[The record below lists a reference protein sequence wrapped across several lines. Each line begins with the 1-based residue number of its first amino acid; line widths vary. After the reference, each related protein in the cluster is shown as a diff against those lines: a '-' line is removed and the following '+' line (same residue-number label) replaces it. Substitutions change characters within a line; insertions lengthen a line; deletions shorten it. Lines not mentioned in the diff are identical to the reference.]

1 MRRLAAVTLFIA
13 ALPAFADAPL
23 QDARHWLERMTGAAR
38 TVSFHG
44 EIVHLHGNRAR
55 SMEITR
61 YSDGENV
68 IERLLVLDGPPR
80 EVIRDGKQITCIV
93 PDGIEQLE
101 GERVP
106 RNPFPGKNWK
116 HSETLA
122 EHYEFLELG
131 TDRVA
136 GRECRVI
143 GIKPRDGFRYGYRLW
158 IDQDT
163 GLLLKSS
170 LLDAQGEV
178 IEQVAFTRIS
188 INDSAAA
195 ERVHPTLEG
204 EHMRWRV
211 GERAPAAESVSIRV
225 EEVPDGYVAHSS
237 PRQRGRKVV
246 QHTFTDGLA
255 SVSVFVEPRQPAR
268 NALEGPSRMGAVS
281 AHGTVHDDWQ
291 VTVVGE
297 VPSATVEL
305 IAESVRV
312 SPGAQ

>member
-1 MRRLAAVTLFIA
+1 MRRLAAATLFIA

-23 QDARHWLERMTGAAR
+23 QDARQWLERMADAAR

-55 SMEITR
+55 SMEIAR
-61 YSDGENV
+61 YAQGENV

-80 EVIRDGKQITCIV
+80 EAIRDGKEVTCIV
-93 PDGIEQLE
+93 PGGIEQLE

-106 RNPFPGKNWK
+106 RNPFPGKHWN
-116 HSETLA
+116 HSESLA

-143 GIKPRDGFRYGYRLW
+143 GIEPRDGYRYGYRLW
-158 IDQDT
+158 IDRDT
-163 GLLLKSS
+163 GLLLKSN
-170 LLDAQGEV
+170 LVDAAGDV

-188 INDSAAA
+188 INDPAAA
-195 ERVHPTLEG
+195 ERVRPTLEG
-204 EHMRWRV
+204 ESKRWRV

-225 EEVPDGYVAHSS
+225 DAVPDGYVARSG
-237 PRQRGRKVV
+237 PRQRGHKVV
-246 QHTFTDGLA
+246 QQVFTDGLA
-255 SVSVFVEPRQPAR
+255 TVSVFVEPRRPAR
-268 NALEGPSRMGAVS
+268 DALDGPSRMGAVS

-297 VPSATVEL
+297 VPSVAVEL